1 MKLVSIIIPVYNA
14 EKYLRQCIDSIIKQS
29 FDKFELI
36 LIDDGS
42 KDKSGQICD
51 EYAQRDNRIKVF
63 HLQNGGPSKAR
74 NFGMSVAEGQY
85 IEFVD
90 SDDQLEASSLE
101 YMAEI
106 AQKYRPDMLIANAEI
121 IDVVKDNKKII
132 SMGETGNLDTLIYLK
147 NLTIQKKAVFLH
159 YIWNRWYKKEYI
171 ENEKIVF
178 DEAEQLGEDFIF
190 NCEMIKNKPEIVV
203 LDKTLYKYYKRDN
216 GSLSGKFIPNEI
228 TRRRKM
234 DGLFKNIFKIYGI
247 EEECKQNIDE
257 MIGAITLASI
267 QGVFSKGAPQ
277 NLKNQRKYVNEFL
290 NSEYYE
296 YIRKYKESNG
306 ELAKSEKISAI
317 LLVHKKIYIYLM
329 FFNLYKKISIK
340 NF

>member
-14 EKYLRQCIDSIIKQS
+14 EKYLRQCIYSIIKQS

-42 KDKSGQICD
+42 KDKSWQICD

-159 YIWNRWYKKEYI
+159 YIWNRW
-171 ENEKIVF
+171 
-178 DEAEQLGEDFIF
+178 
-190 NCEMIKNKPEIVV
+190 
-203 LDKTLYKYYKRDN
+203 
-216 GSLSGKFIPNEI
+216 
-228 TRRRKM
+228 
-234 DGLFKNIFKIYGI
+234 
-247 EEECKQNIDE
+247 
-257 MIGAITLASI
+257 
-267 QGVFSKGAPQ
+267 
-277 NLKNQRKYVNEFL
+277 
-290 NSEYYE
+290 
-296 YIRKYKESNG
+296 
-306 ELAKSEKISAI
+306 
-317 LLVHKKIYIYLM
+317 
-329 FFNLYKKISIK
+329 
-340 NF
+340 